1 MAFKSLKFQGFFIV
15 ESALG
20 LSSWFTGPALKY
32 SETNNSNTNITE
44 LKNQLAGGNQLAI
57 YKFGREFELGTI
69 ENKSSKWP
77 ESRDSKP
84 GPPDCE
90 SDALTTRPRC
100 LLGVKTI
107 MQ

>member
-57 YKFGREFELGTI
+57 YKHGREFELRTT

-77 ESRDSKP
+77 E
-84 GPPDCE
+84 
-90 SDALTTRPRC
+90 
-100 LLGVKTI
+100 
-107 MQ
+107 

>member
-57 YKFGREFELGTI
+57 YKCGREFELGTI
-69 ENKSSKWP
+69 ENNSSKWP
-77 ESRDSKP
+77 ESRDS
-84 GPPDCE
+84 PDCE
-90 SDALTTRPRC
+90 SDALATRPRC